1 MEAHMFD
8 SLADKMKE
16 DESRETSRTQRL
28 IRLGSALVVAIVV
41 FGGLWMAIRL
51 LE

>member
-1 MEAHMFD
+1 MFD

-16 DESRETSRTQRL
+16 DESRETSKAQRF